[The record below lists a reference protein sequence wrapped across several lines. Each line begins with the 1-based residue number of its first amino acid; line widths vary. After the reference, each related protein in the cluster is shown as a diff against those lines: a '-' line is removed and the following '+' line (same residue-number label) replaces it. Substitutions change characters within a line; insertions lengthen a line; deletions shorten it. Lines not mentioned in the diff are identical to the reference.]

1 MRNLISAALLVG
13 GAVLIGAAGRAGA
26 DGDNE
31 GDGHGRSFFVRAWLT
46 GFEETPLTLSSP
58 GRGFFRAVV
67 DEDAGTIQYSLTFD
81 GVANVLQSHLHLGA
95 HHTTGGI
102 SVFLCTNLGNGP
114 VGTQACPQSPG
125 QISGTIHVADVIG
138 PTAQGISAGE
148 FAELVAAIRAKAV
161 YVNIHS
167 QQFPGGEI
175 RGQLL

>member
-1 MRNLISAALLVG
+1 MRSLTLAVLLVG
-13 GAVLIGAAGRAGA
+13 AAALVGVASPVGA
-26 DGDNE
+26 DGDGG
-31 GDGHGRSFFVRAWLT
+31 GDGHGRALFVRAWLT
-46 GFEETPLTLSSP
+46 GYEETPLTLSSP

-67 DEDAGTIQYSLTFD
+67 DEEAGTIQYSLTFD
-81 GVANVLQSHLHLGA
+81 GVANVTQSHLHLGA

-114 VGTQACPQSPG
+114 AGTQACPQSPG
-125 QISGTIHVADVIG
+125 QISGTIHMADVIG
-138 PTAQGISAGE
+138 PVPQGISAGE
-148 FAELVAAIRAKAV
+148 FAELVAAIRNKVV